1 MNPHVEIILATAYGR
16 AHAYHYTTN
25 DRIIY
30 FCNEKI
36 DAFVNSHFQ
45 KIKEKGGS
53 EKLIKET
60 QKFMDNFDKPECWD
74 VLQSESFLKTAK
86 KLIAGKTY
94 EQLTKKQGVTK

>member
-36 DAFVNSHFQ
+36 DAFVNSHF
-45 KIKEKGGS
+45 KK
-53 EKLIKET
+53 IKET
-60 QKFMDNFDKPECWD
+60 QKFMDNFDKPECWEL
-74 VLQSESFLKTAK
+74 LQSESFLKTAK

-94 EQLTKKQGVTK
+94 EQLTKK